1 MPPLHYNGVSSAR
14 SGDANADPLPL
25 PGLQLS
31 SLSLPSSTLVLDVDS
46 ILHAAKPV
54 SCSYGAGAPQAC
66 LSDGQPRG
74 ANVTFKVVIAAVVAV
89 LRFQNVVHSHEI
101 SLSVDILPHADT
113 RNVIAFHPDIIKSVT
128 EIVQTR
134 NFEIVKKLDG
144 LQGLASQL
152 HTDLTQG
159 LSTGF
164 DDSDPEALLHRKHVF
179 GENAYPRKKGKTLWG
194 FLWEA
199 CHDTM
204 LNILML
210 CAALSLGLA
219 SSRMGLKKD
228 GMTGQSGQFQ
238 RLSEERDNI
247 QVQVIRGSHR
257 IIVPLVD
264 IVVGDLVQLNIGDQV
279 PADGLLVKGQ
289 SLSID
294 ESSFTGESD
303 YYIPDPDEQA
313 FLRSGSKIQDGY
325 GTMLVTAVGINTEWG
340 CMMAL
345 LSTSND
351 TEETPLQTRL
361 SEAATLIG
369 KVGLSVALLVLVI
382 LNVFYFTGHS
392 SSSGDPKF
400 VAGETSATEIL
411 DALVHIF
418 SIAVTIIVVAVPEGL
433 PLAVTLTLAYS
444 MRKMMKDNALV
455 RRLAACET
463 MGSATTIC
471 SDKTGTLTM
480 NQMTVVKSWIAGKT
494 LTSETEEFES
504 SQMLPSNLQSLLF
517 QGIAQNS
524 TGSVESSSK
533 QFGSNNEK
541 PMQVEVVGS
550 PTEKALLCWG
560 LKAGMKFQAARSES
574 CIVHV
579 ETFNSTKKR
588 AGVAVETSDKQL
600 VIHWKGAAEII
611 LSMCNKW
618 LDMEVETDAGEST
631 LSERLM
637 SAEKRQELQSIIES
651 MASGSLRCVALAY
664 TTLPQESVMVGKA
677 GRNWIL
683 PDADLTFLAVV
694 GMKDPCRPTVKAAV
708 SAVKAAGVTVR
719 MVTGDNLATA
729 KAIALECGILEMGA
743 DHIAVEGTILRSWTE
758 NERKK
763 NLPRVAVIARAL
775 PSDKLLLVETLQSM
789 GDVVAVTGDGTN
801 DAPALHKADIGL
813 SMGIQGTE
821 VAKESSDIIILDDNF
836 ASVVKVVRWG
846 RSVNFN
852 IQKFLQF
859 QLTVNVTAL
868 TVNFVAAV
876 SSGDVP
882 LTVVQLLWVN
892 LIMDTLGALALAT
905 EPPTDELM
913 QKPPVGRKEPL
924 ITYTMWRNLAVQAI
938 YQVVVLLT
946 LQFKG
951 VDLLCLSGE
960 EDADTINRTVIFNSF
975 VLCQLFNEMNARQPY
990 RRNIFRGLGKNRL
1003 FVGIVAATVILQVV
1017 MVEFLEKFA
1026 STVRLDWQQWL
1037 VCIGLASLSWP
1048 IALLAKFIPVPQNR
1062 PSSKKKGHVLHEES
1076 HSNEREGSEPQ
1087 DESMEDVAPRRRRAQ
1102 RSPTSPKR
1110 KWSPHSPHHRESKRE
1125 EKSSR
1130 KKERKRLPSS
1140 PSSSPSSSSDKS
1152 SGILVK
1158 KSKGED
1164 TEDHMLRGNG
1174 QPYTHDDLTAR
1185 FELCNWISESIYAPS
1200 KEATFRCRETYHEQ
1214 EQPTVAFLSIEVEYR
1229 GAAILACEVAWL
1241 KMLLETW
1248 RYRYK
1253 IRLSYIVIT
1262 STASN

>member
-1 MPPLHYNGVSSAR
+1 MPPLYYNAVSSER
-14 SGDANADPLPL
+14 SGNANADLLPF
-25 PGLQLS
+25 PGQQLS
-31 SLSLPSSTLVLDVDS
+31 NRPPLASSTLVLDVDS
-46 ILHAAKPV
+46 ILHAAKP
-54 SCSYGAGAPQAC
+54 SASSYGVPQAC

-74 ANVTFKVVIAAVVAV
+74 PNIITFKVVIAAVVAA
-89 LRFQNVVHSHEI
+89 LRLQNVVHQHEI
-101 SLSVDILPHADT
+101 SLSVDILPHAET

-128 EIVQTR
+128 DIVQTR
-134 NFEIVKKLDG
+134 NFEIVKNLNG

-164 DDSDPEALLHRKHVF
+164 DDSDPKALLHRKHVF

-210 CAALSLGLA
+210 CAALSLGFGIKSEGIEEGWYDGVSIAAAVLLVIVVTGV
-219 SSRMGLKKD
+219 SNYRQSR
-228 GMTGQSGQFQ
+228 QFQ

-247 QVQVIRGSHR
+247 QVQVIRGGHR

-264 IVVGDLVQLNIGDQV
+264 IVVGDIVQLNIGDQV

-294 ESSFTGESD
+294 ESSFTGEGD

-313 FLRSGSKIQDGY
+313 FLRSGSKIEDGY

-345 LSTSND
+345 LSNSSD

-382 LNVFYFTGHS
+382 LIVFYFTGHS

-400 VAGETSATEIL
+400 VAGKTSATDVL

-455 RRLAACET
+455 RVKPWVL
-463 MGSATTIC
+463 
-471 SDKTGTLTM
+471 L
-480 NQMTVVKSWIAGKT
+480 QPFVVIR
-494 LTSETEEFES
+494 
-504 SQMLPSNLQSLLF
+504 QMLPVNLQSLLF

-524 TGSVESSSK
+524 TGSVESSCK

-541 PMQVEVVGS
+541 LMQVEVVGS

-560 LKAGMKFQAARSES
+560 LKAGMNFQAARSES

-618 LDMEVETDAGEST
+618 LDMEVETDAREST

-664 TTLPQESVMVGKA
+664 TTLPQESVMVVKA
-677 GRNWIL
+677 GRKWSL

-743 DHIAVEGTILRSWTE
+743 DHIAVEGAILRSWTG

-789 GDVVAVTGDGTN
+789 GDIVAVTGDGTN

-868 TVNFVAAV
+868 AVNFVAAV

-951 VDLLCLSGE
+951 VNLLRLSGE
-960 EDADTINRTVIFNSF
+960 EDADTINRTVIFNTF
-975 VLCQLFNEMNARQPY
+975 VFCQLFNEMNARQPY

-1048 IALLAKFIPVPQNR
+1048 IALLAKFFPVPHNR
-1062 PSSKKKGHVLHEES
+1062 SDRLC
-1076 HSNEREGSEPQ
+1076 HS
-1087 DESMEDVAPRRRRAQ
+1087 
-1102 RSPTSPKR
+1102 
-1110 KWSPHSPHHRESKRE
+1110 
-1125 EKSSR
+1125 
-1130 KKERKRLPSS
+1130 
-1140 PSSSPSSSSDKS
+1140 
-1152 SGILVK
+1152 
-1158 KSKGED
+1158 
-1164 TEDHMLRGNG
+1164 
-1174 QPYTHDDLTAR
+1174 
-1185 FELCNWISESIYAPS
+1185 
-1200 KEATFRCRETYHEQ
+1200 
-1214 EQPTVAFLSIEVEYR
+1214 
-1229 GAAILACEVAWL
+1229 
-1241 KMLLETW
+1241 
-1248 RYRYK
+1248 
-1253 IRLSYIVIT
+1253 
-1262 STASN
+1262 